1 MRKFFIASTVLVLGC
16 VGLMAIALKPAI
28 DHNPM
33 RSVGNSIAFGLTM
46 PAKIVGGTLA
56 APTWPVS
63 NRQAKRDREYDEA
76 AGDIAD
82 AEQATFST
90 RYAGLEK

>member
-1 MRKFFIASTVLVLGC
+1 MSLG
-16 VGLMAIALKPAI
+16 LKAAA
-28 DHNPM
+28 DFNPM

-63 NRQAKRDREYDEA
+63 NRQAKADREYDEA
-76 AGDIAD
+76 PGDLAD
-82 AEQATFST
+82 AQQATFST
-90 RYAGLEK
+90 RYAALEK